1 MRIQQ
6 SEVRKLREAVIE
18 LRKELEMGKNLEIKT
33 KLEGKLEQI
42 NTTLNTIKEIED
54 TCKKNH
60 IKQKEMKKKM
70 DQRENDILNTGKEDS
85 QISGV
90 IEENQSRRTKQLLK
104 TTIQRS
110 NKTKQKQKTK
120 KSYIERTH

>member
-1 MRIQQ
+1 M
-6 SEVRKLREAVIE
+6 IE

-60 IKQKEMKKKM
+60 IKQKEMKKKWI
-70 DQRENDILNTGKEDS
+70 REKMI
-85 QISGV
+85 
-90 IEENQSRRTKQLLK
+90 
-104 TTIQRS
+104 
-110 NKTKQKQKTK
+110 
-120 KSYIERTH
+120 Y